1 MSKDI
6 VPSGLVVLR
15 TPLLPMEEIDAW
27 RAGLQVPHAAEDALD
42 EALAHDRALLRE
54 RLRKI
59 VARPEIA
66 EALFLGSP
74 DLFETLEQWRRDPE
88 SKKGKKTEQALVR
101 YFLRMASRPTPFG
114 LFSGC
119 TAGRTGDRTRLVLG
133 ERSAYRRY
141 SRLDMDYLF
150 ALCEHLSRDPEIRA
164 ELRFRPNSSL
174 YETAGRLRF
183 AESRVQGRM
192 RTVHLVAIDAF
203 DALRDTLRR
212 AAGGARLHDLATAL
226 VESDPDGEITP
237 EDAEAFLQELVD
249 SQLLVPELAL
259 PVTGEE
265 STAGLVEQLDV
276 RQLDSVRLASDART
290 RLAETNRALR
300 DIDAAGLGSPPDV
313 YRRLASELE
322 PLGVPVSLSRL
333 FQVDLTKPPQE
344 VVIGASVIDE
354 VVRGLEVLQRFS
366 RTQAERSLEEFRAA
380 FVDRYGADREVP
392 LVDVLDEES
401 GIGFERANRAGA
413 EASPLLSALP
423 LQRRGESAGYI
434 WKNEDAALMDLVM
447 RAAAE
452 GRTEIEIGDGDLPS
466 LEKSTRPPMPEA
478 FHAMAVLCAESAEA
492 VERGEFRVL
501 LYGGQGPSG
510 ARMLGRFCH
519 SDPAIDEGV
528 RKHLADEERLH
539 PDAVFAEIVHLP
551 AGRIGNVLARPV
563 LRGHEIA
570 FLGRSGAPPD
580 RQIAVQDLMVTVSG
594 DRIRLRSRSLDREI
608 IPRITSAH
616 NTSSESLGV
625 YRFLAALQ
633 PPVGMQWDWG
643 AMDLAP
649 YLPRVVYGRLVLA
662 RARWCVTAAEIRPIA
677 EAAGAQR
684 YRLAKRL
691 RETRR
696 MPRYVS
702 LAEGDNELFID
713 FENALTLDSV
723 IELVHSRRDVTFT
736 EFFPS
741 PDELCAE
748 GPEGR
753 FFHEL
758 VIPFTRRPAETPVP
772 LESRTAPSLLVRR
785 TFPPGSEWLYAKLYT
800 GTATADRVLCEDVAP
815 LAREAVASGA
825 ARRWFFIRYAEGGWH
840 LRIRFQGDPR
850 VLRERVQ
857 PELESMA
864 QRLIDTG
871 AAWKLQFDTYEREV
885 ERYGGAEAIEL
896 AEEIFHCDSEAVVE
910 LLSSCTGDAGADLR
924 WRFMLAGIDRLYAD
938 FGLDLAAR
946 LRLAERSRDAFGR
959 QFHFDSLRDDLANRF
974 RGQRASLLQLLDAPI
989 PALDQRSAAIAPVA
1003 RELLTRRLHIPIDAI
1018 LPSLAHMFVNRLAR
1032 SAGPEHELVLYD
1044 YAVQLYRSCIARE
1057 GKREGGRRA
1066 VG

>member
-1 MSKDI
+1 MSNDI

-27 RAGLQVPHAAEDALD
+27 RAGLQVPHAAEDTLD
-42 EALAHDRALLRE
+42 AAIGHDRALLRE
-54 RLRKI
+54 RLREI
-59 VARPEIA
+59 VDRPEIA
-66 EALFLGSP
+66 DALFLASP
-74 DLFETLEQWRRDPE
+74 DLSDTLEQWKRDPE

-119 TAGRTGDRTRLVLG
+119 TAGRIGDRTRLALAP
-133 ERSAYRRY
+133 RSAYRRY

-150 ALCEHLSRDPEIRA
+150 ALCEHLSRDPEIRE

-174 YETAGRLRF
+174 YETAGRVRF
-183 AESRVQGRM
+183 AETRVQGRI

-212 AAGGARLHDLATAL
+212 AADGARLLDLAAAL
-226 VESDPDGEITP
+226 VDSDPDGEITP
-237 EDAEAFLQELVD
+237 EDANAFLHELVD

-265 STAGLVEQLDV
+265 STAGLLQQLGAMPFAGDAHA
-276 RQLDSVRLASDART
+276 RLAQ
-290 RLAETNRALR
+290 TNRALR
-300 DIDAAGLGSPPDV
+300 DIDAAGLGSQPDL
-313 YRRLASELE
+313 YRRLAAELE

-333 FQVDLTKPPQE
+333 FQVDLTKPAQE
-344 VVIGASVIDE
+344 VMIGANVVDELLRGIDI
-354 VVRGLEVLQRFS
+354 LHRFS
-366 RTQAERSLEEFRAA
+366 RIQRERSLEEFRAA
-380 FVDRYGADREVP
+380 FIERYGADREVP

-401 GIGFERANRAGA
+401 GIGFERASRAGA

-423 LQRRGESAGYI
+423 LQRRGEGSAYT
-434 WKNEDAALMDLVM
+434 WRNEDAAMLDLVM
-447 RAAAE
+447 RAVTE
-452 GRTEIEIGDGDLPS
+452 GRNEIEIGDGDLPL
-466 LEKSTRPPMPEA
+466 LEKSERPPMPEA

-492 VERGEFRVL
+492 VERGDFRVL
-501 LYGGQGPSG
+501 LYGAQGPSG

-519 SDPAIDEGV
+519 SDAAIDEGV
-528 RKHLADEERLH
+528 RKHLADEEALH

-563 LRGHEIA
+563 LRSHEIA
-570 FLGRSGAPPD
+570 FLGRSGAPLD

-594 DRIRLRSRSLDREI
+594 DRIRLRSRTLDREI
-608 IPRITSAH
+608 IPRLTSAH
-616 NTSSESLGV
+616 NTSVESLGV
-625 YRFLAALQ
+625 YRFLAAIQ

-649 YLPRVVYGRLVLA
+649 FLPRVTCGRLVLA
-662 RARWCVTAAEIRPIA
+662 RARWRVVAAEIRPIA
-677 EAAGAQR
+677 EAAGAER

-696 MPRYVS
+696 MPRYLS

-723 IELVHSRRDVTFT
+723 IELVRTRPEVTLT

-758 VIPFTRRPAETPVP
+758 VVPFTRRPAESPVP
-772 LESRTAPSLLVRR
+772 LESRTAPSLLIRR
-785 TFPPGSEWLYAKLYT
+785 TFPPGSEWLFAKLYT
-800 GTATADRVLCEDVAP
+800 GTATVDRVLCEDIAP
-815 LAREAVASGA
+815 LAKEAVASGA
-825 ARRWFFIRYAEGGWH
+825 ACRWFFIRYGDPSWH
-840 LRIRFQGDPR
+840 LRLRFQGDPR
-850 VLRERVQ
+850 LLRERVQ
-857 PELESMA
+857 PAIESMA
-864 QRLIDTG
+864 QRLIETG

-896 AEEIFHCDSEAVVE
+896 AEEIFHRDSEAVVA
-910 LLSSCTGDAGADLR
+910 LLPSCAGDDGADLR

-938 FGLDLAAR
+938 FCFDLAAR
-946 LRLAERSRDAFGR
+946 LRLAERSRDALAQ
-959 QFHFDSLRDDLANRF
+959 QFHFDTLRDHLASRF
-974 RGQRASLLQLLDAPI
+974 RTHRASLLQLLDASI
-989 PALDQRSAAIAPVA
+989 PALDHRSAAIAPIA
-1003 RELLTRRLHIPIDAI
+1003 RDLLTRRLHSPLNAI
-1018 LPSLAHMFVNRLAR
+1018 LPSIIHMFVNRLAR

-1044 YAVQLYRSCIARE
+1044 YLVQLYRSCIARE
-1057 GKREGGRRA
+1057 RKGEGGRVA

>member
-1 MSKDI
+1 MSNAI
-6 VPSGLVVLR
+6 VPSGLVVMR

-27 RAGLQVPHAAEDALD
+27 RAGLQVPQASEEMLD
-42 EALAHDRALLRE
+42 DALAHDRALLRE

-59 VARPEIA
+59 VDRPEIA

-74 DLFETLEQWRRDPE
+74 DLFETLEQWKRDPD

-101 YFLRMASRPTPFG
+101 YFLRMVSRPTPFG

-119 TAGRTGDRTRLVLG
+119 TAGSTGDRTRLVLA

-183 AESRVQGRM
+183 AETRVQGRI

-203 DALRDTLRR
+203 DALRETLRR
-212 AAGGARLHDLATAL
+212 ASDGARLRDLATAL
-226 VESDPDGEITP
+226 VENDPDGEITL
-237 EDAEAFLQELVD
+237 EDADGFLNELVD
-249 SQLLVPELAL
+249 SQLLLPDLAL
-259 PVTGEE
+259 PVTGEDG
-265 STAGLVEQLDV
+265 TAGVIHQLDDEN
-276 RQLDSVRLASDART
+276 LGALHLASDARE
-290 RLAETNRALR
+290 RLAETDRALR
-300 DIDAAGLGSPPDV
+300 DIDAAGLGSQPDV
-313 YRRLASELE
+313 YRRLASQLE

-344 VVIGASVIDE
+344 VVIGANVIE
-354 VVRGLEVLQRFS
+354 ELVRGIEVLHRFS
-366 RTQAERSLEEFRAA
+366 RLQQERSLEEFRAA
-380 FVDRYGADREVP
+380 FVERYGSDREVP

-423 LQRRGESAGYI
+423 LQRRGETFGFT
-434 WKNEDAALMDLVM
+434 WKTEDAALMDLVL

-452 GRTEIEIGDGDLPS
+452 GRNEIEIRDDDLPL
-466 LEKSTRPPMPEA
+466 LEKSARPPMPEA
-478 FHAMAVLCAESAEA
+478 FHAMAVLCAQSAEA
-492 VERGEFRVL
+492 VDRGEFRIL
-501 LYGGQGPSG
+501 LYGAQGPSG

-519 SDPAIDEGV
+519 ADPAIDAGV
-528 RKHLADEERLH
+528 RKHLADEEALH
-539 PDAVFAEIVHLP
+539 PDAIFAEIVHLP

-570 FLGRSGAPPD
+570 FLGRSGAPQD

-616 NTSSESLGV
+616 NTSTESLGV
-625 YRFLAALQ
+625 YRFLAAIQ
-633 PPVGMQWDWG
+633 PPVGMQWNWG
-643 AMDLAP
+643 SLDGAP
-649 YLPRVVYGRLVLA
+649 FLPRVAYGRLVLA
-662 RARWCVTAAEIRPIA
+662 RARWRVTADEIRPIA
-677 EAAGAQR
+677 EASGAER
-684 YRLAKRL
+684 YRLTQRL

-696 MPRYVS
+696 MPRYLS

-713 FENALTLDSV
+713 FENVLTLDSV
-723 IELVHSRRDVTFT
+723 IELVRNRPEVMMT

-758 VIPFTRRPAETPVP
+758 VVPFTRRSDESPAP
-772 LESRTAPSLLVRR
+772 LESRTAPSLLIRR

-800 GTATADRVLCEDVAP
+800 GTATVDRVLCDDVAP
-815 LAREAVASGA
+815 LAQEAIASGA
-825 ARRWFFIRYAEGGWH
+825 ARRWFFIRYSEGGWH

-857 PELESMA
+857 PAIESMA

-885 ERYGGAEAIEL
+885 ERYGGPEAIEL
-896 AEEIFHCDSEAVVE
+896 AEEIFHRDSEAVAA
-910 LLSSCTGDAGADLR
+910 LLPLCAGDAGADLR
-924 WRFMLAGIDRLYAD
+924 WQLMLAGIDRLYTD
-938 FGLDLAAR
+938 FGLDLPTR
-946 LRLAERSRDAFGR
+946 LRLAERSRDAFTQ
-959 QFHFDSLRDDLANRF
+959 QFHFDSLRDHLSTRF
-974 RGQRASLLQLLDAPI
+974 RTHRASLQQLLDTPI
-989 PALDQRSAAIAPVA
+989 PALDLRSAAITPIT
-1003 RELLTRRLHIPIDAI
+1003 RDLLTRRLHLPINAI
-1018 LPSLAHMFVNRLAR
+1018 LPSIIHMFVNRLAR
-1032 SAGPEHELVLYD
+1032 SAGPEHEMVLYD
-1044 YAVQLYRSCIARE
+1044 YLVQLYRSNVARE
-1057 GKREGGRRA
+1057 RKVKGGRVA